1 MPLITAT
8 VVKEE
13 TSSKLG
19 IAFERISED
28 KAMTIKVIRPD
39 SLFKG
44 SDLVE
49 GLIVASA
56 AGKDMEG
63 MSPKDAADALR
74 EAPGGEEVSLVCK
87 GSVIVIEKE
96 KKKRFKK
103 EPKIGISFKSSSSA
117 PGKVYVSNIKE
128 DSRFYETDL
137 TVGHQ
142 VLAINGRP
150 CPPRVNDA
158 VELLTRKGTE
168 KITLVTIDPEDEIVV
183 PKVKPEPISPV
194 PSATNEVV
202 EEKKE
207 EIPTEDSRPDPE
219 EEEEEEQHQQQQV
232 KEEEEDEE
240 EQDQEQEQE
249 DLAPEVNKTLL
260 DTMFGVCM
268 C

>member
-8 VVKEE
+8 VVKED

-28 KAMTIKVIRPD
+28 KAMTIKLIRDD

-63 MSPKDAADALR
+63 MSPKDCADALR
-74 EAPGGEEVSLVCK
+74 EAPGGEEISLVCK
-87 GSVIVIEKE
+87 GAVVTIEKD

-103 EPKIGISFKSSSSA
+103 EPKLGISFKSTTSA
-117 PGKVYVSNIKE
+117 PGKIFVSNIKE
-128 DSRFYETDL
+128 DSKFNGTDL

-142 VLAINGRP
+142 VLAINGQP
-150 CPPRVNDA
+150 CPPRVTEA
-158 VELLTRKGTE
+158 VELLTKKGVTT
-168 KITLVTIDPEDEIVV
+168 ITLVTINPEDEVVV
-183 PKVKPEPISPV
+183 PKAKEEPE
-194 PSATNEVV
+194 EVV
-202 EEKKE
+202 EEKKN
-207 EIPTEDSRPDPE
+207 
-219 EEEEEEQHQQQQV
+219 EEQTAAPV
-232 KEEEEDEE
+232 DALSEDKGEAPAEEED
-240 EQDQEQEQE
+240 
-249 DLAPEVNKTLL
+249 LTPEGNKSLI

>member
-19 IAFERISED
+19 IAFERVAED
-28 KAMTIKVIRPD
+28 KAMTIKVIRDD

-87 GSVIVIEKE
+87 GAVVTIEKD
-96 KKKRFKK
+96 KKKKFKK
-103 EPKIGISFKSSSSA
+103 APKIGISFKSSTSA
-117 PGKVYVSNIKE
+117 PGKVFVSNIKE
-128 DSRFYETDL
+128 ESKFNGTDL

-142 VLAINGRP
+142 VLAINGQP
-150 CPPRVNDA
+150 CPPKVNDA
-158 VELLTRKGTE
+158 VELLTRKGDT
-168 KITLVTIDPEDEIVV
+168 ITLVTIDPEDEIVV
-183 PKVKPEPISPV
+183 PKVKEEPITTP
-194 PSATNEVV
+194 PTEVI

-207 EIPTEDSRPDPE
+207 DVISEGDSRPDPE
-219 EEEEEEQHQQQQV
+219 E
-232 KEEEEDEE
+232 DEE
-240 EQDQEQEQE
+240 EQQQQQQQDHQSKEDEEQQEE
-249 DLAPEVNKTLL
+249 DLTPEGNKTLL

>member
-19 IAFERISED
+19 IAFERVAED
-28 KAMTIKVIRPD
+28 KAMTIKLIRDD
-39 SLFKG
+39 SLFAG

-74 EAPGGEEVSLVCK
+74 DAPGGEEISLVCK
-87 GSVIVIEKE
+87 GAVVTIEKE
-96 KKKRFKK
+96 PKKRFKK
-103 EPKIGISFKSSSSA
+103 EPKIGISFKSSTSA
-117 PGKVYVSNIKE
+117 PGKVFVSNIKE
-128 DSRFYETDL
+128 ESKFFETDL

-142 VLAINGRP
+142 VLAINGQP
-150 CPPRVNDA
+150 CPPRVNEA
-158 VELLTRKGTE
+158 VELLTKKGVD

-183 PKVKPEPISPV
+183 PKAKEEP
-194 PSATNEVV
+194 AHEVL

-207 EIPTEDSRPDPE
+207 DCSEEAPPDPEQDEKGEEEKGE
-219 EEEEEEQHQQQQV
+219 EEEEEEE
-232 KEEEEDEE
+232 KD
-240 EQDQEQEQE
+240 
-249 DLAPEVNKTLL
+249 KSLL

>member
-28 KAMTIKVIRPD
+28 KAMTIKLIRDD
-39 SLFKG
+39 SLFKD

-63 MSPKDAADALR
+63 MSPKDCADALR
-74 EAPGGEEVSLVCK
+74 DAPGGEEISLVCK
-87 GSVIVIEKE
+87 GAIITVEKD

-103 EPKIGISFKSSSSA
+103 EAKLGVSFKSTTSA
-117 PGKVYVSNIKE
+117 PGKIFISNIKE
-128 DSRFYETDL
+128 DSKFTETDL

-142 VLAINGRP
+142 VLAINGQS
-150 CPPRVNDA
+150 CPQKVTEVVD
-158 VELLTRKGTE
+158 LLTKKGVD

-183 PKVKPEPISPV
+183 PKAKEEP
-194 PSATNEVV
+194 AEVI
-202 EEKKE
+202 EEKKNE
-207 EIPTEDSRPDPE
+207 EASRSPDADQTEATGDPE
-219 EEEEEEQHQQQQV
+219 EEDLTPEGN
-232 KEEEEDEE
+232 KSII
-240 EQDQEQEQE
+240 DQ
-249 DLAPEVNKTLL
+249 
-260 DTMFGVCM
+260 MFGVCM

>member
-1 MPLITAT
+1 MGSTQRTTVKLENILLLYSLSFSRQFTIVTMPLITAI

-19 IAFERISED
+19 IAFERVSED
-28 KAMTIKVIRPD
+28 KAMTIKVIRED
-39 SLFKG
+39 SLFAG

-87 GSVIVIEKE
+87 GAVVTIEKD

-103 EPKIGISFKSSSSA
+103 EPKIGISFKSSTSA
-117 PGKVYVSNIKE
+117 PGKVFVSDIKE
-128 DSRFYETDL
+128 ESKF
-137 TVGHQ
+137 
-142 VLAINGRP
+142 
-150 CPPRVNDA
+150 
-158 VELLTRKGTE
+158 KGIE

-183 PKVKPEPISPV
+183 PKEKEESVN
-194 PSATNEVV
+194 ADDVV

-207 EIPTEDSRPDPE
+207 DISEGGTRPDPDQD
-219 EEEEEEQHQQQQV
+219 EQG
-232 KEEEEDEE
+232 KEDE
-240 EQDQEQEQE
+240 
-249 DLAPEVNKTLL
+249 
-260 DTMFGVCM
+260 
-268 C
+268 

>member
-28 KAMTIKVIRPD
+28 KAMTIKLIRDD

-63 MSPKDAADALR
+63 MSPKDCADALR
-74 EAPGGEEVSLVCK
+74 EAPGGEEISLVCK
-87 GSVIVIEKE
+87 GAVVTIAKE

-103 EPKIGISFKSSSSA
+103 EPKIGISFKSTTSA
-117 PGKVYVSNIKE
+117 PGKIFVSNIKE
-128 DSRFYETDL
+128 ESKFNGTDL

-142 VLAINGRP
+142 VLAINGQP
-150 CPPRVNDA
+150 CPPRVTEA
-158 VELLTRKGTE
+158 VDMLTKKGVE
-168 KITLVTIDPEDEIVV
+168 KITLVTINPEDEVVV
-183 PKVKPEPISPV
+183 PKAKEEPPEEAS
-194 PSATNEVV
+194 

-207 EIPTEDSRPDPE
+207 DEQEAPAAAKSEDKGE
-219 EEEEEEQHQQQQV
+219 A
-232 KEEEEDEE
+232 EEEED
-240 EQDQEQEQE
+240 
-249 DLAPEVNKTLL
+249 LTPEGNKSLI

>member
-19 IAFERISED
+19 IAFERVAED
-28 KAMTIKVIRPD
+28 KAMTIKLIRDD
-39 SLFKG
+39 SLFAG
-44 SDLVE
+44 SELVE

-74 EAPGGEEVSLVCK
+74 DAPGGEEISLVCK
-87 GSVIVIEKE
+87 GAVVTIEKE
-96 KKKRFKK
+96 PKKRFKK
-103 EPKIGISFKSSSSA
+103 EPKLGISFKSSTSA
-117 PGKVYVSNIKE
+117 PGKVFVSNIKE
-128 DSRFYETDL
+128 ESKFFETDL

-142 VLAINGRP
+142 VLAINGQP
-150 CPPRVNDA
+150 CPPRVNEA
-158 VELLTRKGTE
+158 VELLTKKGVD

-183 PKVKPEPISPV
+183 PKAKEEPIH
-194 PSATNEVV
+194 EVL

-207 EIPTEDSRPDPE
+207 DCPE
-219 EEEEEEQHQQQQV
+219 EVPSEPEQDEKGEEE
-232 KEEEEDEE
+232 KGEEEAEE
-240 EQDQEQEQE
+240 AEKD
-249 DLAPEVNKTLL
+249 KSLL

>member
-13 TSSKLG
+13 TGSKLG
-19 IAFERISED
+19 IAFERTAED
-28 KAMTIKVIRPD
+28 KAMTIKLIRDD

-63 MSPKDAADALR
+63 MSPKDCADALR
-74 EAPGGEEVSLVCK
+74 DAPGGEEISLVCK
-87 GSVIVIEKE
+87 GAVITVEKE

-103 EPKIGISFKSSSSA
+103 EAKLGISFKSTTSA
-117 PGKVYVSNIKE
+117 PGKIFVSMIKE
-128 DSRFYETDL
+128 ESKFAGTDL

-142 VLAINGRP
+142 ILAINGQT
-150 CPPRVNDA
+150 CPPRVTDA
-158 VELLTRKGTE
+158 VELLTKKGVDT
-168 KITLVTIDPEDEIVV
+168 ITLVTIDPEDEIVV
-183 PKVKPEPISPV
+183 PKPKEEL
-194 PSATNEVV
+194 AEVT
-202 EEKKE
+202 EEKKDDE
-207 EIPTEDSRPDPE
+207 EVAADAES
-219 EEEEEEQHQQQQV
+219 
-232 KEEEEDEE
+232 KGEEED
-240 EQDQEQEQE
+240 
-249 DLAPEVNKTLL
+249 LTPEGNKSLI

>member
-28 KAMTIKVIRPD
+28 KAMTIKLIRDD

-56 AGKDMEG
+56 VGKDMEG
-63 MSPKDAADALR
+63 MSPKDCADALR
-74 EAPGGEEVSLVCK
+74 EAPGGEEISLVCK
-87 GSVIVIEKE
+87 GAVVTITKD
-96 KKKRFKK
+96 KKKMFKK
-103 EPKIGISFKSSSSA
+103 EAKLGISMKSTTA
-117 PGKVYVSNIKE
+117 NPGKIYISNIKE
-128 DSRFYETDL
+128 DSKFVDTEL
-137 TVGHQ
+137 AVGHQ
-142 VLAINGRP
+142 VLAINGQP
-150 CPPRVNDA
+150 CPARVTEA
-158 VELLTRKGTE
+158 VDLLTKKGTE
-168 KITLVTIDPEDEIVV
+168 KITIVTINPEDEVV
-183 PKVKPEPISPV
+183 IPKPKEEPVELI
-194 PSATNEVV
+194 

-207 EIPTEDSRPDPE
+207 EEPVAEDTEDKPE
-219 EEEEEEQHQQQQV
+219 EE
-232 KEEEEDEE
+232 
-240 EQDQEQEQE
+240 
-249 DLAPEVNKTLL
+249 DLTPEGNKSLI

>member
-19 IAFERISED
+19 IAFERIAED
-28 KAMTIKVIRPD
+28 KAMTIKLIRDD

-63 MSPKDAADALR
+63 MSPKDCADALR
-74 EAPGGEEVSLVCK
+74 EAPGGEEISLVCK
-87 GSVIVIEKE
+87 GAVVSVTKD
-96 KKKRFKK
+96 KKKKFKK
-103 EPKIGISFKSSSSA
+103 APKLGVSFKSTTSA
-117 PGKVYVSNIKE
+117 PGKVFCSAIKE
-128 DSRFYETDL
+128 DSKFAGTDL
-137 TVGHQ
+137 VVGHQ
-142 VLAINGRP
+142 ILAINGSP
-150 CPPRVNDA
+150 CPPKVLDA
-158 VELLTRKGTE
+158 VEMLTKKGVETV
-168 KITLVTIDPEDEIVV
+168 TLVTIDPEDEVVV
-183 PKVKPEPISPV
+183 PKAKEEPP
-194 PSATNEVV
+194 AEVV

-207 EIPTEDSRPDPE
+207 EPVEA
-219 EEEEEEQHQQQQV
+219 V
-232 KEEEEDEE
+232 AEEED
-240 EQDQEQEQE
+240 
-249 DLAPEVNKTLL
+249 LTPEGNKSLI

>member
-19 IAFERISED
+19 IAFERIAED
-28 KAMTIKVIRPD
+28 KAMTIKLIRDD

-63 MSPKDAADALR
+63 MSPKDCADALR
-74 EAPGGEEVSLVCK
+74 EAPGGEEISLVCK
-87 GSVIVIEKE
+87 GAIVTVTKD
-96 KKKRFKK
+96 KKKMFKK
-103 EPKIGISFKSSSSA
+103 EPKLGISLKSTTSA
-117 PGKVYVSNIKE
+117 PGKIYISNIKE
-128 DSRFYETDL
+128 DSKFAGTDL
-137 TVGHQ
+137 VVGHQ
-142 VLAINGRP
+142 ILAINGLP
-150 CPPRVNDA
+150 CPTRVNEA
-158 VELLTRKGTE
+158 VDILTKKGTE
-168 KITLVTIDPEDEIVV
+168 KVTIVTINPEDEVVV
-183 PKVKPEPISPV
+183 PKAKEEPV
-194 PSATNEVV
+194 EVI

-207 EIPTEDSRPDPE
+207 DEPAPEAAEDTA
-219 EEEEEEQHQQQQV
+219 
-232 KEEEEDEE
+232 EEED
-240 EQDQEQEQE
+240 
-249 DLAPEVNKTLL
+249 LTPEGNKSLI

>member
-13 TSSKLG
+13 TTSKLG
-19 IAFERISED
+19 IAFERVSED
-28 KAMTIKVIRPD
+28 KAMTIKLIRDD

-56 AGKDMEG
+56 AGLDMEG

-74 EAPGGEEVSLVCK
+74 EAPGGEEISLVCK
-87 GSVIVIEKE
+87 GALSTIEKD
-96 KKKRFKK
+96 KKKMFKK
-103 EPKIGISFKSSSSA
+103 EGKIGISFKSTTST
-117 PGKVYVSNIKE
+117 PGKIFVSNIKE
-128 DSRFYETDL
+128 DSKFIGTDL

-142 VLAINGRP
+142 VLYINGEP
-150 CPPRVNDA
+150 CPPKVAEA
-158 VELLTRKGTE
+158 VELLTKKGAE

-183 PKVKPEPISPV
+183 PKAKEEPV
-194 PSATNEVV
+194 TTEVV

-207 EIPTEDSRPDPE
+207 DDAESSPDPDADTTAE
-219 EEEEEEQHQQQQV
+219 GEQ
-232 KEEEEDEE
+232 EED
-240 EQDQEQEQE
+240 
-249 DLAPEVNKTLL
+249 LTPEGNKTLL
-260 DTMFGVCM
+260 DTVFGVCM

>member
-28 KAMTIKVIRPD
+28 KAMTIKLIRDD

-63 MSPKDAADALR
+63 MSPKDCADALR
-74 EAPGGEEVSLVCK
+74 EAPGGEEISLVCK
-87 GSVIVIEKE
+87 GAVVTIERE
-96 KKKRFKK
+96 KKKLFKK
-103 EPKIGISFKSSSSA
+103 QPKIGISFKSTTSA
-117 PGKVYVSNIKE
+117 PGKVFVSNIKE
-128 DSRFYETDL
+128 ESKFNGTDL

-142 VLAINGRP
+142 VLAINGQP
-150 CPPRVNDA
+150 CPRRVTEA
-158 VELLTRKGTE
+158 VDMMTKKGVE
-168 KITLVTIDPEDEIVV
+168 KITLVTINPEDEVVV
-183 PKVKPEPISPV
+183 PKTKEEPPEE
-194 PSATNEVV
+194 AV
-202 EEKKE
+202 EEKKDDE
-207 EIPTEDSRPDPE
+207 QQAPADAPSEAKGEAE
-219 EEEEEEQHQQQQV
+219 EEEE
-232 KEEEEDEE
+232 
-240 EQDQEQEQE
+240 
-249 DLAPEVNKTLL
+249 DLTPEGNKSLI

>member
-19 IAFERISED
+19 IAFERIAED
-28 KAMTIKVIRPD
+28 KAMTIKLIRDD

-63 MSPKDAADALR
+63 MSPKDCADALR
-74 EAPGGEEVSLVCK
+74 EAPGGEEISLVCK
-87 GSVIVIEKE
+87 GTVVSIQKD

-103 EPKIGISFKSSSSA
+103 NPKIGISFKSTTSA
-117 PGKVYVSNIKE
+117 PGKVFVSNIKE
-128 DSRFYETDL
+128 DSKFFGTDL

-142 VLAINGRP
+142 ILAINGQS
-150 CPPRVNDA
+150 CPSRVTDA
-158 VELLTRKGTE
+158 VELLTKNNVE
-168 KITLVTIDPEDEIVV
+168 KITLVTIDPEDEIVI
-183 PKVKPEPISPV
+183 PKTKEEPI
-194 PSATNEVV
+194 EIV
-202 EEKKE
+202 EEKKDE
-207 EIPTEDSRPDPE
+207 EAVDLATEAKGE
-219 EEEEEEQHQQQQV
+219 EEEPTPEG
-232 KEEEEDEE
+232 KSII
-240 EQDQEQEQE
+240 DQ
-249 DLAPEVNKTLL
+249 
-260 DTMFGVCM
+260 MFGVCM

>member
-1 MPLITAT
+1 MG
-8 VVKEE
+8 
-13 TSSKLG
+13 KLG
-19 IAFERISED
+19 IAFERVSED
-28 KAMTIKVIRPD
+28 KAMTIKVIRED
-39 SLFKG
+39 SLFAG

-87 GSVIVIEKE
+87 
-96 KKKRFKK
+96 
-103 EPKIGISFKSSSSA
+103 
-117 PGKVYVSNIKE
+117 E
-128 DSRFYETDL
+128 DSKFKGTDL

-142 VLAINGRP
+142 VLVINGQT
-150 CPPRVNDA
+150 CPTKVNDA
-158 VELLTRKGTE
+158 VELLTKKGIE

-183 PKVKPEPISPV
+183 PKEKEESVN
-194 PSATNEVV
+194 ADDVV

-207 EIPTEDSRPDPE
+207 DISEGGTRPDPDQD
-219 EEEEEEQHQQQQV
+219 EQG
-232 KEEEEDEE
+232 KEDEQEED
-240 EQDQEQEQE
+240 
-249 DLAPEVNKTLL
+249 LTPEGNKTLL

>member
-19 IAFERISED
+19 IAFERISEN
-28 KAMTIKVIRPD
+28 KAMTIKLIRDD

-63 MSPKDAADALR
+63 MSPKDCADALR
-74 EAPGGEEVSLVCK
+74 ESPGGEEISLVCK
-87 GSVIVIEKE
+87 GAVVTVEKD

-103 EPKIGISFKSSSSA
+103 EPKLGISFKSTTSA
-117 PGKVYVSNIKE
+117 PGKIYVSNIKE
-128 DSRFYETDL
+128 DSKFYGTDL
-137 TVGHQ
+137 TIGHQ
-142 VLAINGRP
+142 VLAINGEP
-150 CPPRVNDA
+150 CPPRVSEA
-158 VELLTRKGTE
+158 VDMLTKKGVT
-168 KITLVTIDPEDEIVV
+168 KITLITLNPEDEVVV
-183 PKVKPEPISPV
+183 PKAKEDPD
-194 PSATNEVV
+194 EVS
-202 EEKKE
+202 EEKKDDE
-207 EIPTEDSRPDPE
+207 QAAAGTASDAPSGSKPE
-219 EEEEEEQHQQQQV
+219 AEAA
-232 KEEEEDEE
+232 EEED
-240 EQDQEQEQE
+240 
-249 DLAPEVNKTLL
+249 LTPEGNKSLI

>member
-19 IAFERISED
+19 IAFERVAED
-28 KAMTIKVIRPD
+28 KAMTIKVIRDD

-87 GSVIVIEKE
+87 GAVITIEKD
-96 KKKRFKK
+96 KKKKFKK
-103 EPKIGISFKSSSSA
+103 APKIGISFKSTTSA
-117 PGKVYVSNIKE
+117 PGKVFVSNIKE
-128 DSRFYETDL
+128 ESKFNGTDL

-142 VLAINGRP
+142 VLAINGQP
-150 CPPRVNDA
+150 CPSRVNDA
-158 VELLTRKGTE
+158 VELLTK
-168 KITLVTIDPEDEIVV
+168 KSDSITLVTIDPEDEIVV
-183 PKVKPEPISPV
+183 PKVKEEPVAP
-194 PSATNEVV
+194 PSEVI
-202 EEKKE
+202 EEKR
-207 EIPTEDSRPDPE
+207 EDVISEGDNRPDPD
-219 EEEEEEQHQQQQV
+219 
-232 KEEEEDEE
+232 EEDEE
-240 EQDQEQEQE
+240 EQQQQQEQQEKNQAKDEEEQE
-249 DLAPEVNKTLL
+249 EDLTPEGNKTIL
-260 DTMFGVCM
+260 DAMFGVCM

>member
-13 TSSKLG
+13 TGSKLG
-19 IAFERISED
+19 IAFERTAED
-28 KAMTIKVIRPD
+28 KAMTIKLIRDD

-63 MSPKDAADALR
+63 MSPKDCADALR
-74 EAPGGEEVSLVCK
+74 DAPGGEEISLVCK
-87 GSVIVIEKE
+87 GAVITVEKE

-103 EPKIGISFKSSSSA
+103 EAKLGISFKSTTSA
-117 PGKVYVSNIKE
+117 PGKIFVSMIKE
-128 DSRFYETDL
+128 ESKFAGTDL

-142 VLAINGRP
+142 ILAINGQT
-150 CPPRVNDA
+150 RVTDA
-158 VELLTRKGTE
+158 VELLTKKGVDT
-168 KITLVTIDPEDEIVV
+168 ITLVTIDPEDEIVV
-183 PKVKPEPISPV
+183 PKPKEEL
-194 PSATNEVV
+194 AEVT
-202 EEKKE
+202 EEKKDDE
-207 EIPTEDSRPDPE
+207 EVAADAES
-219 EEEEEEQHQQQQV
+219 
-232 KEEEEDEE
+232 KGEEED
-240 EQDQEQEQE
+240 
-249 DLAPEVNKTLL
+249 LTPEGNKSLI

>member
-19 IAFERISED
+19 IAFERISEN
-28 KAMTIKVIRPD
+28 KAMTIKLIRDD

-63 MSPKDAADALR
+63 MSPKDCADALR
-74 EAPGGEEVSLVCK
+74 EAPGGEEISLVCK
-87 GSVIVIEKE
+87 GAVVTVEKD

-103 EPKIGISFKSSSSA
+103 EPKLGISFKSTTTA
-117 PGKVYVSNIKE
+117 PGKIYVSNIKE
-128 DSRFYETDL
+128 DSKFYGTDL

-142 VLAINGRP
+142 VLAINGEP
-150 CPPRVNDA
+150 CPPRVSEA
-158 VELLTRKGTE
+158 VDLLTKKGVT
-168 KITLVTIDPEDEIVV
+168 KITLTTLNPEDEVVV
-183 PKVKPEPISPV
+183 PKAKEDPD
-194 PSATNEVV
+194 EVS
-202 EEKKE
+202 EEKKDDE
-207 EIPTEDSRPDPE
+207 QAAAGTASDAPSESKPE
-219 EEEEEEQHQQQQV
+219 AEAA
-232 KEEEEDEE
+232 EEED
-240 EQDQEQEQE
+240 
-249 DLAPEVNKTLL
+249 LTPEGNKSLI